1 MVGTVALWMLLPLG
15 VTILGG
21 WLATRRPPGPR
32 LTSGLQHFAAGIVIA
47 AVCTEVVPEAIA
59 KEHIW
64 SVIVGFVIGVV
75 LVMSVRE
82 LSGEGPKRSGRTAE
96 PEEDT
101 PGVSLGMIVTTGID
115 LFIDGLLIG
124 LGFTL
129 AAASGE
135 LLVIAVT
142 FEVLFIAMSLAATMR
157 SAGSNITRVLLM
169 LSGLGGLILLGGVLG
184 TWILVGSSDQFLAGL
199 AAFAT
204 AALLYLVV
212 EELLVE
218 AHERGETTM
227 GSLMFFVGFGASL
240 VLAMVLG

>member
-15 VTILGG
+15 VTVLGG
-21 WLATRRPPGPR
+21 LAAIRRPPGPR

-59 KEHIW
+59 KDHIW

-75 LVMSVRE
+75 LVMAVRE
-82 LSGEGPKRSGRTAE
+82 LSGEGPRRSGRTAVTA
-96 PEEDT
+96 EDT

-115 LFIDGLLIG
+115 LFIDGLLVG

-129 AAASGE
+129 ATASGE

-157 SAGSNITRVLLM
+157 SAGSKITRVLVM
-169 LSGLGGLILLGGVLG
+169 LCVLGLLVLLGGVLG
-184 TWILVGSSDQFLAGL
+184 TWVLVGSSSQFLAGL

-227 GSLMFFVGFGASL
+227 GSLMFFIGFGASL

>member
-1 MVGTVALWMLLPLG
+1 MVGTVALWMLLPLT
-15 VTILGG
+15 VTVIGG
-21 WLATRRPPGPR
+21 WAATRRAPGPR
-32 LTSGLQHFAAGIVIA
+32 MTSALQHFAAGIVIA
-47 AVCTEVVPEAIA
+47 AVCTEVVPDAIA
-59 KEHIW
+59 QNHIW
-64 SVIVGFVIGVV
+64 PVIVGFAIGVL

-82 LSGEGPKRSGRTAE
+82 LSGEGPRRSGRNAE
-96 PEEDT
+96 EEK
-101 PGVSLGMIVTTGID
+101 PAEGVSVGMIVTMGID
-115 LFIDGLLIG
+115 LFIDGLLVG

-129 AAASGE
+129 ASASGE

-157 SAGSNITRVLLM
+157 AAGSRVRRVLAMMCM
-169 LSGLGGLILLGGVLG
+169 LGILVLLGGVLG
-184 TWILVGSSDQFLAGL
+184 AWVLAGASSQFLAGL

-218 AHERGETTM
+218 AHENGETTM